1 MNKDIYMLDMNG
13 QILSAKKILMD
24 RWNEFFKGKLSN
36 HGQFKIEFHMEEFD
50 INVTNK
56 KRFETTY
63 LEVTDGILEF
73 KHRKATGTNYY
84 NDRVRNLCDSYRGI
98 TLLYCIYKV
107 LSSIICTK
115 LTVCG
120 NNN

>member
-1 MNKDIYMLDMNG
+1 
-13 QILSAKKILMD
+13 
-24 RWNEFFKGKLSN
+24 
-36 HGQFKIEFHMEEFD
+36 MEEFD

-63 LEVTDGILEF
+63 LEVTDEILKI
-73 KHRKATGTNYY
+73 KHRKATRTNYF
-84 NDRVRNLCDSYRGI
+84 NDRDRNICDSYRGV
-98 TLLYCIYKV
+98 TLLCCIYKV

-120 NNN
+120 NSNW